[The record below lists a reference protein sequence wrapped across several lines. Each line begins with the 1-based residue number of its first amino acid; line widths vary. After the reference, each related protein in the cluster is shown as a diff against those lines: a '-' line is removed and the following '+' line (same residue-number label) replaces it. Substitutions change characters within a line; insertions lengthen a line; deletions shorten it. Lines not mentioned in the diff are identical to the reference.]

1 MRGTP
6 ADRKVED
13 AGFSA
18 AGMGNSPF
26 YKIRPSSIVVD
37 AEFDRDDEKKAYS

>member
-18 AGMGNSPF
+18 AGMGNSQF
-26 YKIRPSSIVVD
+26 FKIRLLSIVVD
-37 AEFDRDDEKKAYS
+37 AECDRDDEKTAYS